1 MSRVIAAVAVLAFL
15 PGLAMAESVGPAQT
29 PSVPAA
35 QIAATETMSV
45 TAIDVSAAERQRLML
60 EALKRGVEASR
71 LSSDD
76 IFRVQAF
83 CTDLSFYAKFQLLR
97 EEAGCPVQIGS
108 AQGLSARR

>member
-1 MSRVIAAVAVLAFL
+1 MSRVIAAVAVLAFA
-15 PGLAMAESVGPAQT
+15 PGLAAAENVGPGQA
-29 PSVPAA
+29 PPARSA
-35 QIAATETMSV
+35 QIAAPQSMSV
-45 TAIDVSAAERQRLML
+45 TAIDVSAGERQRLML

-108 AQGLSARR
+108 AQAVSARR